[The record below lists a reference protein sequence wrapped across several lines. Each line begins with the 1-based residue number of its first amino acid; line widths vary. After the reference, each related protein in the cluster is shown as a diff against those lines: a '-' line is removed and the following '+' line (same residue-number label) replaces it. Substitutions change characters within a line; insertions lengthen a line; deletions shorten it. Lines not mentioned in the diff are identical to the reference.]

1 MSSVIAEHC
10 KCMHGQPCALAVIPV
25 CCNTVHLCAWTAIYV
40 LSNYSK
46 PTCHERLHRH

>member
-1 MSSVIAEHC
+1 MSSVIAKHC
-10 KCMHGQPCALAVIPV
+10 KRMHSQPCALAVIPV
-25 CCNTVHLCAWTAIYV
+25 CSNTLHQCAWSAIYV